1 MEILR
6 DGERKTTAVK
16 GSLWYEKTKAA
27 CGFGCGDFTYVL

>member
-1 MEILR
+1 MKIFAGREQIM
-6 DGERKTTAVK
+6 TAVK